1 VLLPGAKKFGHIA
14 CMLHLAKL
22 AVGIRDLAHIAEV
35 QSERQRT
42 RPPLRHLTR
51 NFPRRA
57 AEVIDGGSL
66 YWVIAGTMLV
76 RQRIRDIREDAWE
89 DGTRC
94 AALVLD
100 PELVPLLGRPT
111 KPFQGWRYLAATD
124 APPDQAALP
133 EAIGVEALPPRLRQD
148 LEALG
153 LL

>member
-1 VLLPGAKKFGHIA
+1 LPPPENFGHIA
-14 CMLHLAKL
+14 RMLHLAKL

-35 QSERQRT
+35 QAGRQRD

-57 AEVIDGGSL
+57 PEVIDGGSL

-76 RQRIRDIREDAWE
+76 RQRIRDIREDAWH

-111 KPFQGWRYLAATD
+111 KPFQGWRYLAAAD
-124 APPDQAALP
+124 APPDRAALP
-133 EAIGVEALPPRLRQD
+133 EAIGAEALPPRLRQD